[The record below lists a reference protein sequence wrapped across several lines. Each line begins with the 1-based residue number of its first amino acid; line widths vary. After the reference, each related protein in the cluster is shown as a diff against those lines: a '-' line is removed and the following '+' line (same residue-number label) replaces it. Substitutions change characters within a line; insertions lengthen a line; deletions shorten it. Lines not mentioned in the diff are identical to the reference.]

1 MFSGPVFGEKH
12 LFIENK
18 VYLVLKTQ
26 EQYET
31 DIRADYSLS
40 F

>member
-1 MFSGPVFGEKH
+1 MFSEPVFGEKR
-12 LFIENK
+12 LLIENK
-18 VYLVLKTQ
+18 AYLVLKTQ

-31 DIRADYSLS
+31 DHRADYSPS

>member
-12 LFIENK
+12 LLIENK
-18 VYLVLKTQ
+18 AYLALKTQ
-26 EQYET
+26 EQYEA
-31 DIRADYSLS
+31 DHRADYSLS